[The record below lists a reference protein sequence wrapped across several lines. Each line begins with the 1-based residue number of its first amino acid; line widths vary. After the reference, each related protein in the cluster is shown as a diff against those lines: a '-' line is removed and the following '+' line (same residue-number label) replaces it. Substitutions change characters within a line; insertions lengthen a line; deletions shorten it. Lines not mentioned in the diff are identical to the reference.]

1 MTLPTRRS
9 ASRDRQREREAFKR
23 EVLSAVRDA
32 FHSGGDTDDA
42 ILEKLDELAGP
53 DKTTLTLDDIKGMD
67 EQAINAAWPAIS
79 AVLEGSRPPAAV
91 VPDTEPQSPAPPKA
105 TGAGIGGSVPETMS
119 WDAIKNMTPE
129 EHIAKRVAVDA
140 FLADGGRAA

>member
-9 ASRDRQREREAFKR
+9 VARDAQREREAFKR

-53 DKTTLTLDDIKGMD
+53 DKATLTLDDIRDMD

-79 AVLEGSRPPAAV
+79 AVLEGSGHPPVEAT
-91 VPDTEPQSPAPPKA
+91 DTEPQSPAPPKA
-105 TGAGIGGSVPETMS
+105 TGAGIGGSVPATMS

-129 EHIAKRVAVDA
+129 EHIAKRAEVEA
-140 FLADGGRAA
+140 FLSRGGQAA